1 MKTAV
6 FSTREYDRQ
15 FLDEANRAFKHE
27 LIYHAESLHR
37 DTATMAVGCPAVCA
51 FVDDQLDG
59 PTLAALAAGGTRL
72 IALRSAGFNNVDLA
86 SAEKLK
92 MTVMRVPAYSPEA
105 VAEHAVALMLALN
118 RNIHHAYN
126 RVREGNFDL
135 KGLVGF
141 NIAGKTVGIV
151 GTGKIGAALAHIVK
165 GFGCRLLGYDKY
177 HNLACLPLDMR
188 YVDLPDLLKESD
200 IVSLHC
206 PLMPETKHLIN
217 DKAIKLMKR
226 GSMLINTARGA
237 LIDTRAVIV
246 ALKERD
252 GLSYLGIDVYEE
264 EGPLFFAD
272 LSSTIIQD
280 DVFERLTTLPNVV
293 VTGHQG
299 FLTRE
304 ALRGP
309 AFAINE
315 SAAPGFSTTYA
326 RRQGWSSIRRHL

>member
-1 MKTAV
+1 MHKRVPCARDRVGDQVGGTTLKTAV

-15 FLDEANRAFKHE
+15 FLDEANRKFRHE

-37 DTATMAVGCPAVCA
+37 ATAATATVAAGCPAVCA

-59 PTLAALAAGGTRL
+59 PALAVLAAGGTRL

-135 KGLVGF
+135 SGLVGF
-141 NIAGKTVGIV
+141 NLAGKTVGIV
-151 GTGKIGAALAHIVK
+151 GTGKIGTALAHIMK
-165 GFGCRLLGYDKY
+165 GFGCRLVGYDTY
-177 HNLACLPLDMR
+177 NNPACLALDMK
-188 YVDLPDLLKESD
+188 YVDLPFLLAEAD

-206 PLMPETKHLIN
+206 PLTPETAHLIN
-217 DKAIKLMKR
+217 CKTIALMKR

-237 LIDTRAVIV
+237 LIDTRAAID
-246 ALKERD
+246 ALKTRD
-252 GLSYLGIDVYEE
+252 HLSLK
-264 EGPLFFAD
+264 
-272 LSSTIIQD
+272 S
-280 DVFERLTTLPNVV
+280 LP
-293 VTGHQG
+293 
-299 FLTRE
+299 
-304 ALRGP
+304 
-309 AFAINE
+309 
-315 SAAPGFSTTYA
+315 
-326 RRQGWSSIRRHL
+326 